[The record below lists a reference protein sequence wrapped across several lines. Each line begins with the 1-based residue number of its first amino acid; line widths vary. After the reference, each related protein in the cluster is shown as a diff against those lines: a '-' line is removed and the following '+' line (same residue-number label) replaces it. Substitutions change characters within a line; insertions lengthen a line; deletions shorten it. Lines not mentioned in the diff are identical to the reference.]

1 MPIKIQCRIG
11 STERKLSNLLEIKD
25 RTKFAYQYDV
35 KYERNSQE
43 DNCTDNYITQT
54 TRRISGR
61 IVEHNGRG
69 QTFSLLKHSCSKHHQ
84 NAGTTDFKI
93 LSSDFKN
100 LTFNVK
106 LQKYSSLDR

>member
-1 MPIKIQCRIG
+1 M
-11 STERKLSNLLEIKD
+11 LEIKD
-25 RTKFAYQYDV
+25 RTKSEYQYDV

-43 DNCTDNYITQT
+43 DRTDNYITQT
-54 TRRISGR
+54 TRLISGR
-61 IVEHNGRG
+61 TIEHNGRD